1 MQTLYYLLYILGAV
15 VGLYI
20 VICVLVGFWKGWD
33 SVKTIW
39 TYTKKFGWVALILI
53 GLVIA
58 AFASGRKNNK
68 IKEIDQKLA
77 EAQAKENITAED
89 LRKIKQLQ
97 KEREEAEKD
106 LIGIAQKYKQ
116 KLKDLDK
123 QKPTPGGAGRSKD
136 DLDKIW

>member
-1 MQTLYYLLYILGAV
+1 VA
-15 VGLYI
+15 
-20 VICVLVGFWKGWD
+20 VGFWKGWG

-68 IKEIDQKLA
+68 VKEIDQKLA
-77 EAQAKENITAED
+77 EAQAIENKTAAD
-89 LRKIKQLQ
+89 LQKIQQLH

-106 LIGIAQKYKQ
+106 IIGIAEKYKQ
-116 KLKDLDK
+116 KLKDLDN